1 MADRQAGSASPRRAQ
16 TPAPTVSRPRPA
28 SLRLLLPFLR
38 PYLGHIAGASVA
50 LLVAAILVLGIGQG
64 LRRLIDSGFGSHSPA
79 ALNMAAAGMFGVV
92 ALLALATY
100 ARFSLISWL
109 GERVG
114 ADLRRALFDHVIGLS
129 PGYFE
134 TARTGD
140 ILSRMTA
147 DVSVLQALVGS
158 AISMWVRNAL
168 MAVGALALLVATS
181 PKLAGIVVLV
191 VPLVVAPLIF
201 FGRREKRLSRTAQ
214 DRVGDL
220 GAYAEETL
228 SALPTVQAFTHEP
241 VDRRLFSVRTE
252 QSVQAAVR
260 RIRTR
265 ALLILVVI
273 MLGFGAIT
281 FSLWVGGRDVIAGR
295 MTGGDLAAFVFYAIM
310 LAGAGGTLSELWGEM
325 QRAAGAADRL
335 AELLAER
342 PAITAPVHPA
352 RFPTRARGE
361 LALDGVTFRY
371 PSRPDTPALEHLSFH
386 VASGETVALVGPS
399 GAGKS
404 TVFALLQRFYDVQ
417 AGSVSV
423 DGVDVRDA
431 DPAELRARLA
441 VVPQD
446 PVIFS
451 ANAWENIRYGRPDAS
466 DAEVR
471 QAVEAAAADF
481 LHELPDGLN
490 TFLGEKGV
498 RLSGGQRQRVAI
510 ARAILRRAPILLLD
524 EATSALDAE
533 SEQAV
538 QHALTVLAHDRTTLV
553 VAHRLATIR
562 RADRIVVIERGRV
575 VAQGAHDALA
585 RGDGLYARL
594 AALQFDAVPTAVDA
608 S

>member
-1 MADRQAGSASPRRAQ
+1 MSAATKPSA
-16 TPAPTVSRPRPA
+16 RPA

-38 PYLGHIAGASVA
+38 PYRWQLAGATLA
-50 LLVAAILVLGIGQG
+50 LLFTTGLTLGIGQG
-64 LRRLIDSGFGSHSPA
+64 LRRLIDSGFGGHGAGGNGTAGLNIA
-79 ALNMAAAGMFGVV
+79 ALGLFGVV
-92 ALLALATY
+92 AALALATY
-100 ARFSLISWL
+100 ARFSLIAWL

-114 ADLRRALFDHVIGLS
+114 ADLRRALYDHVITLS
-129 PGYFE
+129 PGFFE

-147 DVSVLQALVGS
+147 DTGLLQALVGS
-158 AISMWVRNAL
+158 SISMWLRSMLTV
-168 MAVGALALLVATS
+168 VGALGLLVATS

-191 VPLVVAPLIF
+191 VPLVVVPLIT
-201 FGRREKRLSRTAQ
+201 FGRREKRFSRAAQ
-214 DRVGDL
+214 DRIGDL

-228 SALPTVQAFTHEP
+228 AALSTVQAFTHEP
-241 VDRRLFSVRTE
+241 IDRAMFAGRIEDSVA
-252 QSVQAAVR
+252 AAVR

-273 MLGFGAIT
+273 LLGFGAIT

-295 MTGGDLAAFVFYAIM
+295 MSGGDLAAFVFYAVI

-335 AELLAER
+335 TELLAER
-342 PAITAPVHPA
+342 SAVAAPANPQ
-352 RFPTRARGE
+352 RFPNVSLGT
-361 LALDGVTFRY
+361 LALESVTFRY
-371 PSRPDTPALEHLSFH
+371 PSRPEAAALDSLSFN
-386 VASGETVALVGPS
+386 VRPGETVALVGPS
-399 GAGKS
+399 GAGKT
-404 TVFALLQRFYDVQ
+404 TVFQLLLRFYDAQSGTVR
-417 AGSVSV
+417 V
-423 DGVDVRDA
+423 DGVDVRRA
-431 DPAELRARLA
+431 DPAALRTRIA

-471 QAVEAAAADF
+471 AAAQAASAEF
-481 LHELPDGLN
+481 LFELPSGMD

-510 ARAILRRAPILLLD
+510 ARAMLRRAPILLLD

-533 SEQAV
+533 SEAAV
-538 QHALTVLAHDRTTLV
+538 QHALAVLAQGCTTLV

-562 RADRIVVIERGRV
+562 RADRIVVIERGQV
-575 VAQGAHDALA
+575 VAEGSHDALV
-585 RGDGLYARL
+585 RETGLYARL
-594 AALQFDAVPTAVDA
+594 AELQF
-608 S
+608 

>member
-1 MADRQAGSASPRRAQ
+1 MRSN
-16 TPAPTVSRPRPA
+16 PA
-28 SLRLLLPFLR
+28 SLRLLLPYLR
-38 PYLGHIAGASVA
+38 PYRAHIVGACVS
-50 LLVAAILVLGIGQG
+50 LLVAAGLVLGIGQG
-64 LRRLIDSGFGSHSPA
+64 LKHLIDSGFSHHSPA
-79 ALNMAAAGMFGVV
+79 ALNLAALGMFGVV
-92 ALLALATY
+92 AALAVATY
-100 ARFSLISWL
+100 ARFTLISWL

-114 ADLRRALFDHVIGLS
+114 ADLRRALFDHVITLS

-158 AISMWVRNAL
+158 AISMWVRNLL
-168 MAVGALALLVATS
+168 MSVGALALLVATS
-181 PKLAGIVVLV
+181 AKLAGIVILV
-191 VPLVVAPLIF
+191 VPLVLVPLIV
-201 FGRREKRLSRTAQ
+201 FGRREKRLSRIAQ
-214 DRVGDL
+214 DKVGDL

-228 SALPTVQAFTHEP
+228 TALPTVQAFTHEP
-241 VDRRLFSVRTE
+241 VDRLLYSARIE
-252 QSVQAAVR
+252 QSVSAAVL

-273 MLGFGAIT
+273 LLGFGAIT

-342 PAITAPVHPA
+342 PAIAAPA
-352 RFPTRARGE
+352 RPMALPSPGQGAVE
-361 LALDGVTFRY
+361 LRDVVFRY
-371 PSRPDTPALEHLSFH
+371 PSRPDAAALDGVSLQ
-386 VASGETVALVGPS
+386 VAPGETVALVGPS
-399 GAGKS
+399 GAGKT
-404 TVFALLQRFYDVQ
+404 TVFQLLQRFYDVQ
-417 AGSVSV
+417 SGSIKV
-423 DGVDVRDA
+423 DGVDVREA
-431 DPAELRARLA
+431 DPNVLRAHLA

-471 QAVEAAAADF
+471 QAAEAAAADF
-481 LHELPDGLN
+481 LFALPEGLD

-538 QHALTVLAHDRTTLV
+538 QHALTVLGRDRTTLV

-562 RADRIVVIERGRV
+562 RADRIVVIEHGRV
-575 VAQGAHDALA
+575 VAQGTHDALA
-585 RGDGLYARL
+585 REGGLYARL
-594 AALQFDAVPTAVDA
+594 AALQFNTAA
-608 S
+608 AA

>member
-1 MADRQAGSASPRRAQ
+1 MSAATKPSA
-16 TPAPTVSRPRPA
+16 RPA

-38 PYLGHIAGASVA
+38 PYRWQLAGATLA
-50 LLVAAILVLGIGQG
+50 LLFTTGLTLGIGQG
-64 LRRLIDSGFGSHSPA
+64 LRRLIDSGFGDHGAGGNGTAGLNIA
-79 ALNMAAAGMFGVV
+79 ALGLFGVV
-92 ALLALATY
+92 AALALATY
-100 ARFSLISWL
+100 ARFSLIAWL

-114 ADLRRALFDHVIGLS
+114 ADLRRALYDHVITLS
-129 PGYFE
+129 PGFFE

-147 DVSVLQALVGS
+147 DTGLLQALVGS
-158 AISMWVRNAL
+158 SISMWLRSMLTV
-168 MAVGALALLVATS
+168 VGALGLLVATS

-191 VPLVVAPLIF
+191 VPLVVVPLIA
-201 FGRREKRLSRTAQ
+201 FGRREKRFSRAAQ
-214 DRVGDL
+214 DRIGDL

-228 SALPTVQAFTHEP
+228 AALSTVQAFTHEP
-241 VDRRLFSVRTE
+241 IDRAMFAGRIEASVA
-252 QSVQAAVR
+252 AAVR

-273 MLGFGAIT
+273 LLGFGAIT

-295 MTGGDLAAFVFYAIM
+295 MSGGDLAAFVFYAVI

-335 AELLAER
+335 TELLAER
-342 PAITAPVHPA
+342 SAVAAPANPQRVPNVSLGT
-352 RFPTRARGE
+352 
-361 LALDGVTFRY
+361 LALESVTLRY
-371 PSRPDTPALEHLSFH
+371 PSRPEAAALDSLSFN
-386 VASGETVALVGPS
+386 VRPGETVALVGPS
-399 GAGKS
+399 GAGKT
-404 TVFALLQRFYDVQ
+404 TVFQLLLRFYDAQSGTVR
-417 AGSVSV
+417 V
-423 DGVDVRDA
+423 DGVDVRRA
-431 DPAELRARLA
+431 DPAALRTRIA

-471 QAVEAAAADF
+471 AAAQAASAEF
-481 LHELPDGLN
+481 LFELPSGMD

-510 ARAILRRAPILLLD
+510 ARAMLRRAPILLLD

-533 SEQAV
+533 SEAAV
-538 QHALTVLAHDRTTLV
+538 QHALAVLAQGCTTLV

-562 RADRIVVIERGRV
+562 RADRIVVIERGQV
-575 VAQGAHDALA
+575 VAEGSHDALV
-585 RGDGLYARL
+585 RETGLYARL
-594 AALQFDAVPTAVDA
+594 AELQF
-608 S
+608 

>member
-1 MADRQAGSASPRRAQ
+1 MS
-16 TPAPTVSRPRPA
+16 TSRPT

-38 PYLGHIAGASVA
+38 PYRWPVAGATLA
-50 LLVAAILVLGIGQG
+50 LLFTTGLTLGIGQG
-64 LRRLIDSGFGSHSPA
+64 LRRLIDSGFGSQGAGGHSTA
-79 ALNMAAAGMFGVV
+79 GLNMAALGMFGVV
-92 ALLALATY
+92 AALAVATY
-100 ARFSLISWL
+100 ARFSLIAWL

-114 ADLRRALFDHVIGLS
+114 ADLRRALYNHVITLS
-129 PGYFE
+129 PGFFE

-147 DVSVLQALVGS
+147 DTGLLQALVGS
-158 AISMWVRNAL
+158 SISMWLRSMLTV
-168 MAVGALALLVATS
+168 VGALGLLVATS

-191 VPLVVAPLIF
+191 VPIVVVPLIA
-201 FGRREKRLSRTAQ
+201 FGRREKRFSRAAQ
-214 DRVGDL
+214 DRIGDL

-228 SALPTVQAFTHEP
+228 AALTTVQAFTHEP
-241 VDRRLFSVRTE
+241 IDRAMFATRIEDSVT
-252 QSVQAAVR
+252 AAVR

-273 MLGFGAIT
+273 LLGFGAIT

-295 MTGGDLAAFVFYAIM
+295 MSGGDLAAFVFYAVI

-335 AELLAER
+335 TELLAER
-342 PAITAPVHPA
+342 SAIGAPAHPQ
-352 RFPTRARGE
+352 RFPTVSLGT
-361 LALDGVTFRY
+361 LALEGVTFRY
-371 PSRPDTPALEHLSFH
+371 PSRPEAAALDSLSFD
-386 VASGETVALVGPS
+386 VRPGETVALVGPS
-399 GAGKS
+399 GAGKT
-404 TVFALLQRFYDVQ
+404 TVFQLLLRFYDAQSGTVR
-417 AGSVSV
+417 V
-423 DGVDVRDA
+423 DGVDVRNA
-431 DPAELRARLA
+431 DPAALRARIA

-471 QAVEAAAADF
+471 AAAQAASAEF
-481 LHELPDGLN
+481 LFELPSGLD

-510 ARAILRRAPILLLD
+510 ARAMLRRAPILLLD

-533 SEQAV
+533 SEAAV
-538 QHALTVLAHDRTTLV
+538 QHALGVLAHGCTTLV

-575 VAQGAHDALA
+575 VAEGSHDALV
-585 RGDGLYARL
+585 RETGLYARL
-594 AALQFDAVPTAVDA
+594 AELQF
-608 S
+608 

>member
-1 MADRQAGSASPRRAQ
+1 MSAAAKP
-16 TPAPTVSRPRPA
+16 PARPA

-38 PYLGHIAGASVA
+38 PYRWQLAGATLA
-50 LLVAAILVLGIGQG
+50 LLFTTGLTLGIGQG
-64 LRRLIDSGFGSHSPA
+64 LRRLIDSGFGSHGAGGHSTAGLNIA
-79 ALNMAAAGMFGVV
+79 ALGLFGVV
-92 ALLALATY
+92 AALAVATY
-100 ARFSLISWL
+100 ARFSLIAWL

-114 ADLRRALFDHVIGLS
+114 ADLRRALYDHVITLS
-129 PGYFE
+129 PGFFE

-147 DVSVLQALVGS
+147 DTGLLQALVGS
-158 AISMWVRNAL
+158 SISMWLRSMLTV
-168 MAVGALALLVATS
+168 VGALGLLVATS

-191 VPLVVAPLIF
+191 VPLVVVPLIA
-201 FGRREKRLSRTAQ
+201 FGRREKRFSRAAQ
-214 DRVGDL
+214 DRIGDL

-228 SALPTVQAFTHEP
+228 AALSTVQAFTHEP
-241 VDRRLFSVRTE
+241 IDRAMFAVRVEDSVA
-252 QSVQAAVR
+252 AAVR

-273 MLGFGAIT
+273 LLGFGAIT

-295 MTGGDLAAFVFYAIM
+295 MSGGDLAAFVFYAVI

-335 AELLAER
+335 TELLAER
-342 PAITAPVHPA
+342 SAIDAPAHPQ
-352 RFPTRARGE
+352 RFPDVSLGT
-361 LALDGVTFRY
+361 LALEGVTFRY
-371 PSRPDTPALEHLSFH
+371 PSRPEAAALDALSFS
-386 VASGETVALVGPS
+386 VRPGETVALVGPS
-399 GAGKS
+399 GAGKT
-404 TVFALLQRFYDVQ
+404 TVFQLLLRFYDAQSGTVR
-417 AGSVSV
+417 V
-423 DGVDVRDA
+423 DGVDVRRA
-431 DPAELRARLA
+431 DPAALRARIA

-451 ANAWENIRYGRPDAS
+451 ANAWENIRYGRPGAS

-471 QAVEAAAADF
+471 AAAQAASAEF
-481 LHELPDGLN
+481 LFELPSGLD

-510 ARAILRRAPILLLD
+510 ARAMLRRAPILLLD

-533 SEQAV
+533 SEAAV
-538 QHALTVLAHDRTTLV
+538 QHALAVLAHGCTTLV

-575 VAQGAHDALA
+575 VAEGSHDALV
-585 RGDGLYARL
+585 RETGLYARL
-594 AALQFDAVPTAVDA
+594 AELQF
-608 S
+608 

>member
-1 MADRQAGSASPRRAQ
+1 MPDSVKPHAN
-16 TPAPTVSRPRPA
+16 PA
-28 SLRLLLPFLR
+28 SLRLLLPYLR
-38 PYLGHIAGASVA
+38 PYAGHMAGASVA
-50 LLVAAILVLGIGQG
+50 LLAAAGLVLGIGQG
-64 LRRLIDSGFGSHSPA
+64 LRRLIDGGFGSHSAASLNGA
-79 ALNMAAAGMFGVV
+79 ALGMFGVV
-92 ALLALATY
+92 AALAVATY
-100 ARFSLISWL
+100 ARFTLISWL

-114 ADLRRALFDHVIGLS
+114 ADLRRALFDHVITLS

-147 DVSVLQALVGS
+147 DVSVLQTLVGS
-158 AISMWVRNAL
+158 AISMWVRSAL
-168 MAVGALALLVATS
+168 TAVGALVLLVATS
-181 PKLAGIVVLV
+181 AKLAGIIVLV
-191 VPLVVAPLIF
+191 VPLVVVPLIV
-201 FGRREKRLSRTAQ
+201 FGRREKRLSRIAQ

-241 VDRRLFSVRTE
+241 VDRVLYSTRIE
-252 QSVQAAVR
+252 QSVAAAVR

-273 MLGFGAIT
+273 LLGFGAIT

-295 MTGGDLAAFVFYAIM
+295 MTGGDLAAFVFYAVM

-342 PAITAPVHPA
+342 PAIAAPDRPVPLPA
-352 RFPTRARGE
+352 PGPGAVRF
-361 LALDGVTFRY
+361 DDVVFRY
-371 PSRPDTPALEHLSFH
+371 PSRPDAPALDGVSLQ
-386 VASGETVALVGPS
+386 VAPGETVALVGPS
-399 GAGKS
+399 GAGKT
-404 TVFALLQRFYDVQ
+404 TVFQLLQRFYDVQ
-417 AGSVSV
+417 SGQVVV

-431 DPAELRARLA
+431 DPAVLRQRLA

-451 ANAWENIRYGRPDAS
+451 ANAWENIRYGRPDAT
-466 DAEVR
+466 DEEVR
-471 QAVEAAAADF
+471 RAAETAAADF
-481 LHELPDGLN
+481 LFELPDGLD
-490 TFLGEKGV
+490 TFLGERGV
-498 RLSGGQRQRVAI
+498 RLSGGQKQRVAI
-510 ARAILRRAPILLLD
+510 ARAVLRRAPILLLD

-538 QHALTVLAHDRTTLV
+538 QHALTVLGRNRTTLV

-575 VAQGAHDALA
+575 VAQGTHDALA
-585 RGDGLYARL
+585 REGGLYARL
-594 AALQFDAVPTAVDA
+594 AALQFGAAA
-608 S
+608 AA

>member
-1 MADRQAGSASPRRAQ
+1 MARRVNA
-16 TPAPTVSRPRPA
+16 A
-28 SLRLLLPFLR
+28 SLRLMLPYLR
-38 PYLGHIAGASVA
+38 PYRGQIAAASLA
-50 LLVAAILVLGIGQG
+50 LLVAAGLVLGIGQG
-64 LRRLIDSGFGSHSPA
+64 LRHLIDGGFGSHDARQLNRA
-79 ALNMAAAGMFGVV
+79 ALGMFAVV
-92 ALLALATY
+92 AALAMATY

-114 ADLRRALFDHVIGLS
+114 ADLRRAIFEHVITLS

-134 TARTGD
+134 TARSGD

-147 DVSVLQALVGS
+147 DVSVLQTLVGS
-158 AISMWVRNAL
+158 AISMWLRNVL

-191 VPLVVAPLIF
+191 VPLVLVPAIV
-201 FGRREKRLSRTAQ
+201 FGRREKRLSRLSQ
-214 DRVGDL
+214 DRIGDL

-228 SALPTVQAFTHEP
+228 AALPTVQAFTHEAR
-241 VDRRLFSVRTE
+241 DRWLFSARVE
-252 QSVQAAVR
+252 ASVAAAVR

-273 MLGFGAIT
+273 LLGFGAIT

-295 MTGGDLAAFVFYAIM
+295 MSGGDLAAFVFYAVM

-325 QRAAGAADRL
+325 QRAAGAAERL
-335 AELLAER
+335 TEVLAAR
-342 PAITAPVHPA
+342 PEISAPAYPQGFA
-352 RFPTRARGE
+352 A
-361 LALDGVTFRY
+361 DGAGGIAFEDVVFRY
-371 PSRPDTPALEHLSFH
+371 PSRP
-386 VASGETVALVGPS
+386 ALVGPS
-399 GAGKS
+399 GAGKT
-404 TVFALLQRFYDVQ
+404 TVFQLLLRFYDVQ
-417 AGSVSV
+417 SGAVRV

-431 DPAELRARLA
+431 DPAALRARMA

-466 DAEVR
+466 DGEVR
-471 QAVEAAAADF
+471 DAVRAAAAEF
-481 LHELPDGLN
+481 LFALPEGMD

-524 EATSALDAE
+524 EATSALDAQ

-538 QHALTVLAHDRTTLV
+538 QHALTVLARERTTLV

-562 RADRIVVIERGRV
+562 RADRIVVIEQGRV
-575 VAQGAHDALA
+575 VAQGTHDQLVRDA
-585 RGDGLYARL
+585 GLYARL
-594 AALQFDAVPTAVDA
+594 AALQFDLPQMHPAN
-608 S
+608 